1 MARALHLTHD
11 ELYEMV
17 KLYDLLRDMDF
28 ELTDKQVDVL
38 DRLQEMETGFSAE
51 DVEQCIIDG
60 NDYKDCVDHMVAT
73 TDFEEPTTA
82 LLPEGDLI
90 AEVLQITALLGGTCT
105 RQETLNSQGRSSKQ
119 IIIEYD
125 VKQRTNNS

>member
-28 ELTDKQVDVL
+28 ELSSKQVDVL
-38 DRLQEMETGFSAE
+38 DRLQEMESGFGAE

-60 NDYKDCVDHMVAT
+60 NDYKDCVDRMV
-73 TDFEEPTTA
+73 
-82 LLPEGDLI
+82 
-90 AEVLQITALLGGTCT
+90 
-105 RQETLNSQGRSSKQ
+105 ETMT
-119 IIIEYD
+119 EYD
-125 VKQRTNNS
+125 KWGNIKR

>member
-38 DRLQEMETGFSAE
+38 DRLQEMETGFGAE
-51 DVEQCIIDG
+51 DVEECIIQG
-60 NDYKDCVDHMVAT
+60 NDYKDCVDRMVESMA
-73 TDFEEPTTA
+73 
-82 LLPEGDLI
+82 
-90 AEVLQITALLGGTCT
+90 
-105 RQETLNSQGRSSKQ
+105 
-119 IIIEYD
+119 EYD
-125 VKQRTNNS
+125 KWGNIKR